1 MLATQSKGLH
11 PSLSSGLLSPIHVRK
26 PHSFL
31 AVINHHINGII
42 ATGSD
47 PFYLVSASLFSNLL
61 CLISHT
67 KLPDSF
73 EITPSIEQANY
84 SPFVGV

>member
-1 MLATQSKGLH
+1 MDRSKKTADMLATQSKGLH

-42 ATGSD
+42 ANRMIWIT
-47 PFYLVSASLFSNLL
+47 LVIALEIHKFMIDCLL
-61 CLISHT
+61 YKIHNVN
-67 KLPDSF
+67 K
-73 EITPSIEQANY
+73 
-84 SPFVGV
+84 